1 MASLFSTT
9 SQIAAIDTRVRPGTI
24 TLPLTTASLYR
35 QIMLKDLY
43 GSFPVSTLTI
53 STQSGDYFED
63 GTTTRTLS
71 NSYEF
76 QALYAGSTSRWHTV
90 AGTRWTSMYISSLRV
105 DSLQLGSGDGWADF
119 GPLRATAIS
128 SLQTVT
134 GLLQTAGISTLGIST
149 GTLTSCNISTNSLST
164 NIGYFGVLS
173 SATIGVSGNSL
184 FSGTIGV
191 GGIATLAAATVT
203 ALSNSGNLS
212 NAGFISN
219 NGILSNTNAASYFAA
234 TSNTGTLGVAG
245 IATLAAATVTALS
258 NSGNLSNAGFIS
270 NNGILSNT
278 TAAAYFQNTSNTGTL
293 GVAGIATLAAATVT
307 ALSNSGNL
315 SNAGFISNNGILSN
329 TTAAAYFQ
337 NTSNTGT
344 LGVGGI
350 ATLAA
355 ATVTALSNSGN
366 LSNAGFISNNGIL
379 SNTTAAAYFQN
390 TSNTGTLGVGG
401 IATLAAVTVTALSNS
416 GNLSNAG
423 FISNNGILSNLT
435 AAAYFQNT
443 SNTGTFGVAGIAT
456 YSSNIVQNATAAYI
470 SNSGTTYLASTGVGT
485 ISLAY
490 PLDVYGIARSAI
502 PISSISNSNATF
514 GNNSYGIYYYITNSG
529 FSNIIFTSV
538 TPTPAAGWYILLRN
552 NTGSYLS
559 ITPTGASAGLLASAF
574 TIPPSNSVTVAYD
587 APLTTWVAF

>member
-105 DSLQLGSGDGWADF
+105 DSLQLGSGYGWADF

-134 GLLQTAGISTLGIST
+134 GLLQAAGISTLGIST

-203 ALSNSGNLS
+203 TLSNSGNLS

-293 GVAGIATLAAATVT
+293 GVGGITTLAAA
-307 ALSNSGNL
+307 
-315 SNAGFISNNGILSN
+315 
-329 TTAAAYFQ
+329 
-337 NTSNTGT
+337 
-344 LGVGGI
+344 
-350 ATLAA
+350 
-355 ATVTALSNSGN
+355 
-366 LSNAGFISNNGIL
+366 
-379 SNTTAAAYFQN
+379 
-390 TSNTGTLGVGG
+390 
-401 IATLAAVTVTALSNS
+401 TVTALSNS

-456 YSSNIVQNATAAYI
+456 HSSNIVQNATAAYI

-502 PISSISNSNATF
+502 PVSTITGTVGTF
-514 GNNSYGIYYYITNSG
+514 GNNSYGVYYYITNSG
-529 FSNIIFTSV
+529 FNSIVFTSV
-538 TPTPAAGWYILLRN
+538 TPTPSAGWYIVLRN

-559 ITPTGASAGLLASAF
+559 ITTTGASAGLLASAF
-574 TIPPSNSVTVAYD
+574 TIPPANSITIAYD